1 MSGVAIIDQVHYF
14 CDGTQRMALIQFV
27 RNYDDLSN
35 DRGFQFKFHCDKCG
49 NGYMTQFQNSSIG
62 VAESLLNVAGNFL
75 GGWGRAV
82 GAAHEVERMVGGRM
96 HDAALAQAVEEVRPN
111 FRQCTRCGHW
121 VCHQVCWNPQANLCE
136 SCAPN
141 FTEQLAASQAQAK
154 VMAAREQVQEKAR
167 TVNYAGNVDMSAD
180 AYVAAPTAVTNTQ
193 PAKHLCGQCGADVG
207 SAKFCPECGKP
218 VAHAAP
224 ANCPTCGEKNS
235 GGKFCGNCGTQFP

>member
-1 MSGVAIIDQVHYF
+1 
-14 CDGTQRMALIQFV
+14 MALIQFV
-27 RNYDDLSN
+27 RNYDDLST

-49 NGYMTQFQNSSIG
+49 NGYMTQFQPSTIG
-62 VAESLLNVAGNFL
+62 VAESLLNVASDL
-75 GGWGRAV
+75 LSGWGRA
-82 GAAHEVERMVGGRM
+82 GSAAHEIERMVGGKL

-154 VMAAREQVQEKAR
+154 VNAAREQLEEKAR
-167 TVNYAGNVDMSAD
+167 RTDYASRVDMSVD
-180 AYVAAPTAVTNTQ
+180 AQVAAPTAVTNTQ
-193 PAKHLCGQCGADVG
+193 APKTLCGECGAEVG

-218 VAHAAP
+218 VRKAAP
-224 ANCPTCGEKNS
+224 ATCPKCGESTS
-235 GGKFCGNCGTQFP
+235 GGKFCGNCGTHLV